1 MQINLTGFLN
11 AKRSREFMAELW
23 QMLLAAQKTVD
34 GIPPQLVNEKIQQL
48 KKAVRVFVM
57 CVM

>member
-23 QMLLAAQKTVD
+23 QMLLTAQKTTD
-34 GIPPQLVNEKIQQL
+34 GIPPQLINEKIQQL
-48 KKAVRVFVM
+48 KKAVRTRLRAM
-57 CVM
+57 